1 MADRFAGK
9 VVVVT
14 GASSGIGSAVARGF
28 AREGAS
34 VALVARSAGP
44 LEWVAG
50 EIRGAGGVAR
60 AYPANVRDHAACR
73 ALLASVAEAFGGID
87 ILVNNAGANH
97 RGLVEDQDPADLENI
112 IAVNLTAPIVLTRLV
127 LPHLRRR
134 ESGAIVN
141 VASIA
146 GQIPV
151 AHEAT
156 YSASKSGLRAFTFA
170 LREELEGSGITV
182 SAVSPG
188 PVDTGFLMSDL
199 DHVPDLVFANPMSTC
214 DEVAALVL
222 DSAADG
228 AAERTIPAL
237 TGYMARVGS
246 AIPALKRALAPLL
259 SERGRAVKQQYRER
273 QRHGHDP
280 GEAGPR

>member
-1 MADRFAGK
+1 MAERFAGR
-9 VVVVT
+9 VAVVT
-14 GASSGIGSAVARGF
+14 GASAGIGSAVARML
-28 AREGAS
+28 AAEGAR
-34 VALVARSAGP
+34 VALVARSADP

-50 EIRGAGGVAR
+50 EIRGAGGIAK
-60 AYPANVRDHAACR
+60 AFPADVRDHAACA
-73 ALLASVAEAFGGID
+73 ALLAAVEHEFGGID
-87 ILVNNAGANH
+87 LLVNNAGANH
-97 RGLVEDQDPADLENI
+97 RGPVEEQDPAALAQI
-112 IAVNLTAPIVLTRLV
+112 IDVNLTAPIVLTRLA
-127 LPHLRRR
+127 LPYLRRR
-134 ESGAIVN
+134 AGQAAIVN

-151 AHEAT
+151 AHEAA

-188 PVDTGFLMSDL
+188 PVDTGFLMEDL
-199 DHVPDLVFANPMSTC
+199 EHVPDLIFANPMSTS

-222 DSAADG
+222 DCAADG

-246 AIPALKRALAPLL
+246 ALPIVKRALAPILE
-259 SERGRAVKQQYRER
+259 ERGRVVKEQYRAR
-273 QRHGHDP
+273 QRSN
-280 GEAGPR
+280 AR

>member
-1 MADRFAGK
+1 MAERFAGK
-9 VVVVT
+9 VAIVT
-14 GASSGIGSAVARGF
+14 GASAGIGSAVARMLAAAG
-28 AREGAS
+28 AR
-34 VALVARSAGP
+34 VALVARTPDA

-50 EIRGAGGVAR
+50 EIRGTGGDAR
-60 AYPANVRDHAACR
+60 AFPADVRDHAACA
-73 ALLASVAEAFGGID
+73 ALLASVEAELGGVD

-97 RGLVEDQDPADLENI
+97 RGPVEDQDPAALAQI
-112 IAVNLTAPIVLTRLV
+112 IDVNLTAPIVLTRLV
-127 LPHLRRR
+127 LPYLRRR
-134 ESGAIVN
+134 GGGAIVN

-170 LREELEGSGITV
+170 LREELEGTGITV

-188 PVDTGFLMSDL
+188 PVDTGFLMADL
-199 DHVPDLVFANPMSTC
+199 DHVPDMIFANPMSTA

-228 AAERTIPAL
+228 VAERTIPAL

-246 AIPALKRALAPLL
+246 ALPIVKRALVPLL
-259 SERGRAVKQQYRER
+259 EERGRAVKEQYRAR
-273 QRHGHDP
+273 QR
-280 GEAGPR
+280 AAR

>member
-9 VVVVT
+9 VVVIT
-14 GASSGIGSAVARGF
+14 GASAGIGSAAARRF
-28 AREGAS
+28 AAEGAQ
-34 VALVARSAGP
+34 VALVARGAAA

-50 EIRGAGGVAR
+50 EIRGAGGVAQ
-60 AYPANVRDHAACR
+60 AWPADVRDHAAC
-73 ALLASVAEAFGGID
+73 AGMLESVAEVFGGID
-87 ILVNNAGANH
+87 VLVNNAGANR
-97 RGLVEDQDPADLENI
+97 RGPVEEQNATDLAAI
-112 IAVNLTAPIVLTRLV
+112 IDVNLTAPIVLTRLA
-127 LPHLRRR
+127 LPYLRRR
-134 ESGAIVN
+134 DEAAIVN

-151 AHEAT
+151 AHEAA

-188 PVDTGFLMSDL
+188 PVDTGFLMEDL

-222 DSAADG
+222 DCAADG

-246 AIPALKRALAPLL
+246 AIPALKRALVPLL
-259 SERGRAVKQQYRER
+259 EERGRVVKEQYRAR
-273 QRHGHDP
+273 QRT
-280 GEAGPR
+280 APR

>member
-1 MADRFAGK
+1 MAERFTGK
-9 VVVVT
+9 VAVVT
-14 GASSGIGSAVARGF
+14 GASAGIGSAVARQL
-28 AREGAS
+28 AAEGAR
-34 VALVARSAGP
+34 VALVARSVDP

-50 EIRGAGGVAR
+50 EIRGAGGVAK
-60 AYPANVRDHAACR
+60 AFPADVRDHGACA
-73 ALLASVAEAFGGID
+73 ALLAAVEQEFGGID
-87 ILVNNAGANH
+87 VLVNNAGANH
-97 RGLVEDQDPADLENI
+97 RGPVEEQSPAALAQI
-112 IAVNLTAPIVLTRLV
+112 IDVNLTAPIVLTRLA
-127 LPHLRRR
+127 LPYLRRR
-134 ESGAIVN
+134 DQAAIVN

-151 AHEAT
+151 AHEAA

-188 PVDTGFLMSDL
+188 PVDTGFLMEDL
-199 DHVPDLVFANPMSTC
+199 DHVPDLIFANPMSTS

-222 DSAADG
+222 DCAADG

-246 AIPALKRALAPLL
+246 ALPIVKRALVPILE
-259 SERGRAVKQQYRER
+259 ERGRVVKEQYRAR
-273 QRHGHDP
+273 QR
-280 GEAGPR
+280 ANVR

>member
-1 MADRFAGK
+1 MANRFAGK

-14 GASSGIGSAVARGF
+14 GASAGIGSAVARRF
-28 AREGAS
+28 AEEGAT
-34 VALVARSAGP
+34 VAMVARGRDK

-50 EIRGAGGVAR
+50 EIRGAGGNAH
-60 AYPANVRDHAACR
+60 AYPADVRDHAACA
-73 ALLASVAEAFGGID
+73 ALLDDVAKRFGGID
-87 ILVNNAGANH
+87 VLVNNAGANH
-97 RGLVEDQDPADLENI
+97 RGPLAEQDPAALAQI
-112 IAVNLTAPIVLTRLV
+112 IEVNLTAPIVLTRLA
-127 LPHLRRR
+127 LPYLHRR
-134 ESGAIVN
+134 ERAAIVN

-188 PVDTGFLMSDL
+188 PVDTGFIMEDL

-222 DSAADG
+222 DCAADG
-228 AAERTIPAL
+228 AVERTIPVL
-237 TGYMARVGS
+237 TGVMARVGS
-246 AIPALKRALAPLL
+246 ALPAVKKVLVPILE
-259 SERGRAVKQQYRER
+259 ERGRAVKEQYRAR
-273 QRHGHDP
+273 QQAAR
-280 GEAGPR
+280 

>member
-1 MADRFAGK
+1 ME
-9 VVVVT
+9 
-14 GASSGIGSAVARGF
+14 
-28 AREGAS
+28 RE
-34 VALVARSAGP
+34 
-44 LEWVAG
+44 
-50 EIRGAGGVAR
+50 
-60 AYPANVRDHAACR
+60 
-73 ALLASVAEAFGGID
+73 FGGID

-97 RGLVEDQDPADLENI
+97 RGPVEEQDPAALQQI
-112 IAVNLTAPIVLTRLV
+112 IDVNLTAPIVLTRLA
-127 LPHLRRR
+127 LPYLRRR
-134 ESGAIVN
+134 DQAAIVN

-188 PVDTGFLMSDL
+188 PVDTGFLMEDL
-199 DHVPDLVFANPMSTC
+199 EHVPDLIFANPMSTA

-228 AAERTIPAL
+228 AAERTIPVL

-246 AIPALKRALAPLL
+246 ALPIVKRALTPIL
-259 SERGRAVKQQYRER
+259 EGRGRVVKEQYRAR
-273 QRHGHDP
+273 QRTTD
-280 GEAGPR
+280 R

>member
-9 VVVVT
+9 VVIVT
-14 GASSGIGSAVARGF
+14 GASAGIGSAVARRF
-28 AREGAS
+28 AAEGAT
-34 VALVARSAGP
+34 VALVARGRDA

-50 EIRGAGGVAR
+50 EIRGTGGEAH
-60 AYPANVRDHAACR
+60 AYPADVRDHGACA
-73 ALLASVAEAFGGID
+73 ALLAAVAERFGGID
-87 ILVNNAGANH
+87 VLVNNAGANQ
-97 RGLVEDQDPADLENI
+97 RGPVEAQDPAALAQI
-112 IAVNLTAPIVLTRLV
+112 IDVNLTAPIVLTRLA

-134 ESGAIVN
+134 ERAAIVN

-151 AHEAT
+151 AHEAA

-188 PVDTGFLMSDL
+188 PVDTGFLMEDL
-199 DHVPDLVFANPMSTC
+199 EHVPDLVFANPMSTS

-228 AAERTIPAL
+228 AVERTIPVL
-237 TGYMARVGS
+237 TGYMARLGS
-246 AIPALKRALAPLL
+246 ALPVIKRALVPILA
-259 SERGRAVKQQYRER
+259 ERGRAVKEQYRAR
-273 QRHGHDP
+273 QR
-280 GEAGPR
+280 ASAR

>member
-9 VVVVT
+9 VVVIT
-14 GASSGIGSAVARGF
+14 GASSGIGSAVARRF
-28 AREGAS
+28 AGEGAS
-34 VALVARSAGP
+34 VALVARGAEA

-50 EIRGAGGVAR
+50 EIRGAHGVAR
-60 AYPANVRDHAACR
+60 AYPADVRDHGACG
-73 ALLASVAEAFGGID
+73 ALLAAVAETFGGID
-87 ILVNNAGANH
+87 VLVNNAGANH
-97 RGLVEDQDPADLENI
+97 RGLVEDQDPANLAQI
-112 IAVNLTAPIVLTRLV
+112 IDVNLTAPIVLTRLA
-127 LPHLRRR
+127 LPYLRRR
-134 ESGAIVN
+134 EQAAIVN

-151 AHEAT
+151 AHEAV

-188 PVDTGFLMSDL
+188 PVDTGFLMADI

-222 DSAADG
+222 DCAADG
-228 AAERTIPAL
+228 TAERTIPAV
-237 TGYMARVGS
+237 TGYMARLGS
-246 AIPALKRALAPLL
+246 AIPALKRALVPLL
-259 SERGRAVKQQYRER
+259 SQRGRVVKQQYRDR
-273 QRHGHDP
+273 QQQ
-280 GEAGPR
+280 AGPQ